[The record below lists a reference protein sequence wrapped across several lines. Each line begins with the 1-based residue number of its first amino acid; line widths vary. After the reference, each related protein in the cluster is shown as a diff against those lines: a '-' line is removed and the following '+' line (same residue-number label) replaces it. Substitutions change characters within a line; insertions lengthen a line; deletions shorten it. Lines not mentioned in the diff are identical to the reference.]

1 MTLYAIG
8 DIQGCANAFDSLLET
23 IMFSPDNDR
32 LWLTG
37 DLVNRGPDSVRVLRT
52 VMALGDRVVTVLGN
66 HDLHCLA
73 TVAGVRPPQAQDTF
87 GALLAADDRDVLINW
102 LRSRPLLHYD
112 AKAGRVLVHAGIPP
126 GWAMADA
133 EQSAREIEQM
143 LQASSWQASLAEMY
157 GDAPRQWRP
166 ELSTA
171 NRRRFAINALTRMR
185 FCEPDGSL
193 DFEHTG
199 PPGSQPESLVP
210 WFDHPLRATENVHI
224 VFGHWAALGLVQR
237 DDLTATDSGCV
248 WGGSLTAVPLDP
260 PGEPIAVR
268 CDRR

>member
-8 DIQGCANAFDSLLET
+8 DIQGCASAFDSLLEA
-23 IMFSPDNDR
+23 IAFSPRDDR
-32 LWLTG
+32 LWLAG
-37 DLVNRGPDSVRVLRT
+37 DLVNRGPDSVRVLHMA
-52 VMALGDRVVTVLGN
+52 MALGDCVVTVLGN

-73 TVAGVRPPQAQDTF
+73 TFAGVRPPQTQDTLDE
-87 GALLAADDRDVLINW
+87 LLAADDRDALIDW

-112 AKAGRVLVHAGIPP
+112 AKAGRALVHAGIPP
-126 GWAMADA
+126 GWTMADA
-133 EQSAREIEQM
+133 ERSAREIEQM
-143 LQASSWQASLAEMY
+143 LRASSWRESLAEMY
-157 GDAPRQWRP
+157 GDAPRRWHRS
-166 ELSTA
+166 LSTA
-171 NRRRFAINALTRMR
+171 NRRRYAINALTRMR
-185 FCEPDGSL
+185 FCAPDGRL

-199 PPGSQPESLVP
+199 PPGSQPEPLVP
-210 WFDHPLRATENVHI
+210 WFDHPLRATPNIHI

-268 CDRR
+268 CRRA